1 MSIKVL
7 CTFLLATLLI
17 TSSHQAAGV
26 VINQLTGISSTNLV
40 YSGLLPISD
49 SSNDQLFFTFYS
61 AKDAKQ
67 ESDLTKYPLIV
78 VVGSPGS
85 SAQYYNLA
93 GMGPVSVKP
102 DMTTV
107 ANPNTATQFANLLF
121 IDLLGNGFSFVGNV
135 SDFPTKS

>member
-1 MSIKVL
+1 MV
-7 CTFLLATLLI
+7 
-17 TSSHQAAGV
+17 
-26 VINQLTGISSTNLV
+26 N
-40 YSGLLPISD
+40 
-49 SSNDQLFFTFYS
+49 
-61 AKDAKQ
+61 
-67 ESDLTKYPLIV
+67 YPLIV

-93 GMGPVSVKP
+93 GLGPMTLKP

-107 ANPNTATQFANLLF
+107 ANPNAATQFANLLF